1 MKTSCL
7 GGRTAKWILAV
18 VLFPASLLAEPVS
31 LKRVV
36 ELALSHAN
44 GAAIA
49 AADEQSSRRQLS
61 RTQEQLH
68 PSVFDRRGTRLFL
81 WISSGA

>member
-7 GGRTAKWILAV
+7 GGRTAKWILAL

-44 GAAIA
+44 GAAILQN
-49 AADEQSSRRQLS
+49 EFRRK
-61 RTQEQLH
+61 
-68 PSVFDRRGTRLFL
+68 
-81 WISSGA
+81 